1 MGKFK
6 NIAIEMME
14 RADQDCPNDEELQ
27 VLMENFK
34 PTAEELQAE
43 LDELQAHEVSLPVVS
58 VVPDIKVYLMM
69 KNGYPYRS
77 YTDRALAFYECW
89 VCTAGEERAE
99 TPDDYY
105 IVEIMHDQSTYTGE

>member
-1 MGKFK
+1 MGRMKD
-6 NIAIEMME
+6 IAIGLME

-27 VLMENFK
+27 VLMDNFK

-58 VVPDIKVYLMM
+58 VQPEVKVYLLM
-69 KNGYPYRS
+69 KNGYPVRS
-77 YTDRALAFYECW
+77 YTDRALSFYECW
-89 VCTAGEERAE
+89 VCTMGEERAE

-105 IVEIMHDQSTYTGE
+105 VVEIMHDTSIYTGE